1 MTDYRALC
9 ADAEAVSLRHAGGWW
24 AGAHP
29 DLSAIELVWSCP
41 PVRLRVGAGARRY
54 PDCGAAYAA
63 EERAV
68 PAVPGTGASA
78 DLPPDQARSA
88 DQIVTAGALVRGG
101 FCGSHL
107 LIFAHMFDFAAML
120 VMPRSGGKPAGA

>member
-9 ADAEAVSLRHAGGWW
+9 ADAGPVSLKHTGGWR
-24 AGAHP
+24 AAAHP
-29 DLSAIELVWSCP
+29 DRSAIELVWSCP
-41 PVRLRVGAGARRY
+41 PVRMRVGAGARRY

-88 DQIVTAGALVRGG
+88 DQIVTVGALARGG

-120 VMPRSGGKPAGA
+120 VMLRSGGKPAGA